1 MNRHTIRNQLAMA
14 CTMAAR
20 LSAKVEAAL
29 AMYDDGAPLSDQSV
43 WVREAVVAAHEA
55 GAILDKAFDAIVD
68 LETAE
73 QDAAWERRFVP
84 VAIDDVEELKAVI
97 RAISAEL
104 PRPSAQVIPHPS
116 SRPRLE
122 LVSDSNG
129 AA

>member
-1 MNRHTIRNQLAMA
+1 MSAQLPPHLAMA
-14 CTMAAR
+14 RTMSAR
-20 LSAKVEAAL
+20 VTAKIDGLIDMHREGSPL
-29 AMYDDGAPLSDQSV
+29 ADQSV
-43 WVREAVVAAHEA
+43 LAREAGVAANELA
-55 GAILDKAFDAIVD
+55 AILDRVFDAIVQR
-68 LETAE
+68 ETAD
-73 QDAAWERRFVP
+73 QDAEWERRFVP

-97 RAISAEL
+97 RAISADL